1 MGFYIRDVVTTA
13 AAANAEFGVSAFSA
27 TGSAG
32 SDTSSGGPTGSAT
45 PHQVSLSWNAPASS
59 NDPVKGFNIYRST
72 GNNSFQ
78 RINSNIDDQT
88 TYQDGSVQSGVTYK
102 YYVTTV
108 DSSGV
113 ESGPSNSTT
122 VSVP

>member
-1 MGFYIRDVVTTA
+1 
-13 AAANAEFGVSAFSA
+13 
-27 TGSAG
+27 
-32 SDTSSGGPTGSAT
+32 
-45 PHQVSLSWNAPASS
+45 LSWNAPASS
-59 NDPVKGFNIYRST
+59 SDPVKGFNIYRST
-72 GNNSFQ
+72 GSGSFQ
-78 RINSNIDDQT
+78 RINSSVDDQT

-108 DSSGV
+108 DGSGV